1 MDFTGKKVLVTGGSR
16 GIGKN
21 IVYSFAKAGAT
32 VIINYNK
39 SYDSCLKIKEEIDE
53 KYEECFL
60 VKADVSD
67 ETEVKEMFSL
77 IKKQFGEIDI
87 VINNAGIAMD
97 NLIEFKTADSF
108 REVLNVNLVGTF
120 LVSKYAVDVL
130 SNNSSIINISS
141 DNAIWGYPES
151 IDYDASKAGVIS
163 LTHNFAKEYAPK
175 TRVNCILPGWVNTDM
190 NKELNEE
197 QILDINKKNLLGRF
211 AEPDEISNVIL
222 FLASD
227 DASYVN
233 SSTIVV
239 NGGKNE

>member
-1 MDFTGKKVLVTGGSR
+1 MSLKLL
-16 GIGKN
+16 
-21 IVYSFAKAGAT
+21 IV
-32 VIINYNK
+32 
-39 SYDSCLKIKEEIDE
+39 
-53 KYEECFL
+53 
-60 VKADVSD
+60 
-67 ETEVKEMFSL
+67 
-77 IKKQFGEIDI
+77 
-87 VINNAGIAMD
+87 
-97 NLIEFKTADSF
+97 